1 MADLK
6 LKILVVSLLPLC
18 FHGYSQHKKLAPA
31 LPNIILI
38 LADDLGYSDIG
49 CYGSE
54 IKTPNLDGLAKQ
66 GLRFTNFYNNGRC
79 CPSRA
84 SLLTGMYA
92 HKTGIGDMDGDLK
105 LPAYQGYLND
115 SCITIAE
122 GLKTSGYK
130 SYMVGKWH
138 VGKKFPN
145 LPIQRGFDKFYGTLS
160 GGNNFNIV
168 KNNPGQ
174 LYDDNKVVTKET
186 PNWYSTDA
194 FTNRSLK
201 YLQQHE
207 KESPKNPFFL
217 FLSYKVPHWPL
228 QALPEDIKKYE
239 KIYTVG
245 WDTIRKKRF
254 DKQLEL
260 GIIPKNTQ
268 LSYRDTGSV
277 EWKKFTNKK
286 EFALRMAVYA
296 AMVDRMDQNIGKL
309 ISFLKE
315 TEQEDNT
322 IIVFLSDNGGSAET
336 YNSTKPNAI
345 TGTED
350 SHVSYYGAW
359 ANVSN
364 TPFRLFKSWVHQGG
378 IATPFIISW
387 PSQIKNGGT
396 VIDFT
401 GHINDVLPTFL
412 AASQIE
418 YPKTF
423 KGVPLKSLDGTN
435 LLPLLT
441 NNNFHADRNLF
452 FEHEGNRAIITNDW
466 KLVAAK
472 AKPWEL
478 YGFKNDKTELNN
490 LAKTKKAV
498 VKDLSE
504 KYNKWAK
511 DNRVLPWD
519 DLYLLIKDRGW

>member
-6 LKILVVSLLPLC
+6 LKIWVVSLLALC
-18 FHGYSQHKKLAPA
+18 FHGYSQHKKLSPA

-174 LYDDNKVVTKET
+174 LYSDNDVVTEQT
-186 PNWYSTDA
+186 PKWFSTDA
-194 FTNRSLK
+194 FTNRGISFLK
-201 YLQQHE
+201 DHE
-207 KESPKNPFFL
+207 KKTPESPFFL

-239 KIYTVG
+239 NTYVVG
-245 WDTIRKKRF
+245 WDSIRKKRF
-254 DKQLEL
+254 NKQLQL
-260 GIIPKNTQ
+260 GIIPKATK
-268 LSYRDTGSV
+268 LSNRDTGSV
-277 EWKKFTNKK
+277 EWQKFTNKN
-286 EFALRMAVYA
+286 EYALRMAVYA
-296 AMVDRMDQNIGKL
+296 AMVDRMDQNIGRL
-309 ISFLKE
+309 LTYLKE
-315 TEQEDNT
+315 SKQEDNT
-322 IIVFLSDNGGSAET
+322 IVIFLSDNGGSAET
-336 YNSTKPNAI
+336 YNSTKPNAV

-364 TPFRLFKSWVHQGG
+364 TPYRLFKSWVHQGG

-387 PSQIKNGGT
+387 PAKIKQPGS
-396 VIDFT
+396 ISRFT
-401 GHINDVLPTFL
+401 GHINDILPTLL
-412 AASQIE
+412 AASNTE
-418 YPKTF
+418 YPKTY
-423 KGVPLKSLDGTN
+423 KGKPLKDLDGFN
-435 LLPLLT
+435 LLPVLSNSSLQS
-441 NNNFHADRNLF
+441 NRQLF
-452 FEHEGNRAIITNDW
+452 FEHEGNKAILTNEW
-466 KLVAAK
+466 KLVASK

-478 YGFKNDKTELNN
+478 YNLKDDKTEINN
-490 LAKTKKAV
+490 IALKHKNIV
-498 VKDLSE
+498 NHLSVI
-504 KYNKWAK
+504 YDKWAK
-511 DNRVLPWD
+511 ENQVLPWD
-519 DLYLLIKDRGW
+519 SLYVLIKDRGW